1 MSFESVEK
9 YLGKDHKYQ
18 TICGIDEAGRGPW
31 AGPVVACALTMPLQ
45 TRIVGLDDSKKLSAE
60 ERERL
65 FEILQ
70 EKAQYGVGIISSE
83 YIDQFG
89 LSKAVNQAFI
99 QAIQNLET
107 ALNIQPTS
115 TPDTKLPTPPTD
127 APPTA
132 ITRTP
137 DFLLI
142 DGKDKLAL
150 PYPYKTIIDGDQ
162 KIKLIAA
169 ASIIAKVTRDRIMQQ
184 EAKKYPEYGFEN
196 HMGYGTAQ
204 HQQALKKHGITP
216 IHRKSYAP
224 IHALFQSQLFQ
235 EEENH

>member
-9 YLGKDHKYQ
+9 YLGKDHTYQ

-45 TRIVGLDDSKKLSAE
+45 TRIVGLDDSKKLSAQ
-60 ERERL
+60 ERDRL

-70 EKAQYGVGIISSE
+70 QKSQYGVGIISSE
-83 YIDQFG
+83 YIDQYG

-99 QAIQNLET
+99 QAIKNLEEAT
-107 ALNIQPTS
+107 A
-115 TPDTKLPTPPTD
+115 
-127 APPTA
+127 
-132 ITRTP
+132 RTP

-184 EAKKYPEYGFEN
+184 EAKKYPQYGFEN

-224 IHALFQSQLFQ
+224 IHALSQSQLFPDT
-235 EEENH
+235 

>member
-1 MSFESVEK
+1 MAFEPVEK

-45 TRIVGLDDSKKLSAE
+45 TRITGLDDSKKLSAQ

-70 EKAQYGVGIISSE
+70 QKSQYGVGIISSE

-99 QAIQNLET
+99 QAIQNLEIILKKQAT
-107 ALNIQPTS
+107 HSANT
-115 TPDTKLPTPPTD
+115 PTPSTSVRQNTEKTTLQ
-127 APPTA
+127 A
-132 ITRTP
+132 P

-169 ASIIAKVTRDRIMQQ
+169 ASIIAKVTRDRIMQK
-184 EAKKYPEYGFEN
+184 EAKKYPMYGFEN

-204 HQQALKKHGITP
+204 HQEALRKHGITP

-224 IHALFQSQLFQ
+224 IHALFQSQLFLDT
-235 EEENH
+235 

>member
-1 MSFESVEK
+1 MAFESVEK
-9 YLGKDHKYQ
+9 YLGKDHKFQ

-45 TRIVGLDDSKKLSAE
+45 IRIVGLDDSKKLSAQ

-65 FEILQ
+65 FEILKQ
-70 EKAQYGVGIISSE
+70 KAQYGVGIISSE

-99 QAIQNLET
+99 QAIKNLET
-107 ALNIQPTS
+107 VLAESKNV
-115 TPDTKLPTPPTD
+115 
-127 APPTA
+127 
-132 ITRTP
+132 P

-169 ASIIAKVTRDRIMQQ
+169 ASIIAKVTRDRIMQE
-184 EAKKYPEYGFEN
+184 EAKKYPLYGFEN
-196 HMGYGTAQ
+196 HMGYGTTQ
-204 HQQALKKHGITP
+204 HQEALHKHGITP

-224 IHALFQSQLFQ
+224 IHALSQSQLFPDI
-235 EEENH
+235 